1 MAHWLRPRHAL
12 GDCPAGVDWC
22 SGDDHLCPDCDADYT
37 DRVYEFERD
46 RMPEPGIQ
54 GPIRIARPGIGP
66 LDPDQQ

>member
-1 MAHWLRPRHAL
+1 MDLRPTHAL

-37 DRVYEFERD
+37 DRVYEAGRD
-46 RMPEPGIQ
+46 PYNHAR
-54 GPIRIARPGIGP
+54 GPIGA